1 MAKKLYEET
10 HVQAVADAIRAKNGT
25 SETYKVSEMAG
36 AVQRIPTKETVTWH
50 QCPELVRNYLESVTY
65 DPDDYTVS
73 RIAEFAPASAVQ
85 SNTRPI
91 GKTVDGVTYYNEVP
105 DQATPFSSANT
116 AGTLKPLDKLRWIQ
130 TTDIDNFRDLGG
142 WACDGGTVR
151 YGRLF
156 RGSRLVAETDRD
168 YLLNGLRLGAE
179 LDLRYDA
186 DIEQFPATL
195 KDCIDYLHAGGNWY
209 SLADKSK
216 WKAHIGFVFDAIKA
230 NRNVW
235 FHCAGGLDR
244 TGTLACVLEGLLG
257 VSQSDIDKDYE
268 LGCFYSGCGTDS
280 AARRRNESEWT
291 GLIEQINAFDG
302 STFRDKCVNFVAS
315 LGFSA
320 DEINA
325 FRAAMIEGNPETVT
339 PAVTSY
345 SITKNLTLTDMDND
359 GSTIQQG
366 KSFFAKVSAQKG
378 CQLESLS
385 VSMGGQN
392 ITASRVRAV
401 IEGGLDAA
409 SFPYHGEID
418 IPMVT
423 GDLVITALSKY
434 NSRLPAEYQEVRWI
448 GGFNDANYTF
458 CIKPDL
464 TWNDFDKIEFT
475 GFRDEYDGYSGS
487 SGIMLLATWTGTA
500 SRTSPYVSFRDSKSG
515 FYCSGVTGSIDNNFT
530 QAQLRESGFKTFTV
544 TLTSHANSGQV
555 EFGSWSDS
563 GFGSSWQTKEQK
575 WYSGTNLVRHL
586 VPCYRTADGVIGMYD
601 LVTAAF
607 FTNAGGGLLIK
618 GSDM

>member
-1 MAKKLYEET
+1 MSTLAQRL
-10 HVQAVADAIRAKNGT
+10 QAEINRANVATSKTDTTVHDAIGSLIDGYGNEA
-25 SETYKVSEMAG
+25 
-36 AVQRIPTKETVTWH
+36 VTWH
-50 QCPELVRNYLESVTY
+50 QCPETVRNYLDGVTY
-65 DPDDYTVS
+65 DPADYTVS
-73 RIAEFAPASAVQ
+73 RIAEFAPATAVQ
-85 SNTRPI
+85 SNTKPI

-105 DQATPFSSANT
+105 NQETPFSSANT

-186 DIEQFPATL
+186 DIEQAPATL
-195 KDCIDYLHAGGNWY
+195 KDCIDYLHADGNWY

-216 WKAHIGFVFDAIKA
+216 WKAHISFIFDAIKT

-280 AARRRNESEWT
+280 TARRRNESEWT
-291 GLIEQINAFDG
+291 GLIGEINAYNG
-302 STFRDKCVNFVAS
+302 SSFRDKCVNFVAS

-320 DEINA
+320 EEINA

-366 KSFFAKVSAQKG
+366 KSFFAKVSSQKN
-378 CQLESLS
+378 CQLKSLS
-385 VSMGGQN
+385 VSMGGQD
-392 ITASRVRAV
+392 ITASRVRTV

-418 IPMVT
+418 IPMIT
-423 GDLVITALSKY
+423 GDLVITALSKN
-434 NSRLPAEYQEVRWI
+434 NSRLPAEYQEVSWI
-448 GGFNDANYTF
+448 GGSNDANYTF

-464 TWNDFDKIEFT
+464 TWIDFDKIEFT

-487 SGIMLLATWTGTA
+487 NGIMLLATWTGTV

-515 FYCSGVTGSIDNNFT
+515 FYCSDVTGYIDNNFT

-544 TLTSHANSGQV
+544 TFTFHSNIGQV
-555 EFGSWSDS
+555 EFGSWSDA
-563 GFGSSWQTKEQK
+563 GFGSKWQTKEQK
-575 WYSGTNLVRHL
+575 WYSGTDLVRHL

-607 FTNAGGGLLIK
+607 FTNAGGGHLIK
-618 GSDM
+618 GSDV